1 MISIKHLFHPIGA
14 WILICL
20 AAVCTPL
27 AAADEPDVVLDF
39 TDNSAWKF
47 PASEDKYKTE
57 KNYSNGTYR
66 IYVAGGE
73 TSGSKYYFSTNKLI
87 IGETWAFITLPT
99 FDRPIDKIVCQGS
112 YLGSSSVTWNVYDK
126 ETLST
131 VSTQVTGCKTDQ
143 TFTIANPS
151 ADKTYRIYVTNSNNL
166 QISKINIYFTPLPE
180 PEFTDART
188 GLTSDRIYTVCLDK
202 EVVSMRG
209 GEFWSMS
216 NRDAAGTTVYL
227 EEATAP
233 FAAGTPYLFYAT
245 SDKLEVVYSG
255 DATATAGTE
264 GALHGTFSD
273 MDQTAIDAV
282 AAEYDSDIYLLSN
295 NELRKVNGQTGNVIS
310 ANRAFVVY
318 NDLQVGEPSSAPG
331 RRVVAMPMKSDAST
345 DIDKTLAPA
354 SNTQKRLVNGQLRI
368 IIDGNVYDAAGCPVD
383 K

>member
-1 MISIKHLFHPIGA
+1 MSIRRLFNPISAWLLIG
-14 WILICL
+14 L
-20 AAVCTPL
+20 ATAFTPL

-57 KNYSNGTYR
+57 KSYSNGTYR

-143 TFTIANPS
+143 TFTIADPS
-151 ADKTYRIYVTNSNNL
+151 AGTTYRIYVTNNNNL
-166 QISKINIYFTPLPE
+166 QISKINIFFTPLPE

-188 GLTSDRIYTVCLDK
+188 GLTPDRIYTVCLDK
-202 EVVSMRG
+202 EVTSMRG
-209 GEFWSMS
+209 GEFWGMS

-227 EEATAP
+227 EEKTAP

-245 SDKLEVVYSG
+245 SDKLEVIYNG

-273 MDQTAIDAV
+273 MDQDAINAAADA
-282 AAEYDSDIYLLSN
+282 YDSDIYLLSN

-310 ANRAFVVY
+310 AHRAFVVY
-318 NDLQVGEPSSAPG
+318 KDLQVGEPSSAPG
-331 RRVVAMPMKSDAST
+331 RRVLAMPMQSDAST
-345 DIDKTLAPA
+345 DICKVIAPA
-354 SNTQKRLVNGQLRI
+354 GTIQKQLVNGQLRI
-368 IIDGNVYDAAGCPVD
+368 IIDGKTYDVTGCPVD